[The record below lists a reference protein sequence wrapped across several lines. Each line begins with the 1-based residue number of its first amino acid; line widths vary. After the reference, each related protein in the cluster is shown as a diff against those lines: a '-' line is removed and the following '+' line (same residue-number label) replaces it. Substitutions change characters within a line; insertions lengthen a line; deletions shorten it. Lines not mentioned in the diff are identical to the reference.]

1 MKKITFLLFFGLF
14 FSTSCTVT
22 DPELIALVEEI
33 KNQNSALLDQVKSL
47 QTKSD
52 SLINELKK
60 SDVKQTELI
69 QRVTSLQ
76 TELAKVLAQINAV
89 TQQLQKQGTDL
100 VAVNAQLADLQKK
113 YDGILTQLT
122 QLQRLS
128 QILLE
133 IETIKKQLTDLNNKY
148 QVVTTTL
155 GQNQQALD
163 AIKNQVAALQT
174 QMTQNITKINQL
186 TAQLGEQ
193 GVDIDKLL
201 AEIDALKK
209 STEELKA
216 KIDQVLKG
224 LSPVPTVGLVGWWP
238 FNGNANDGSDN
249 KLNGVV
255 VGARIAA
262 DRNGQTNQAYE
273 FLPTTVSKITLDLNS
288 KYPTGVSNEYSFMIW
303 VRPNRTVTAVSESTL
318 CNGAVSVPMAN
329 SNQNWAFIPP
339 TGTSTTLGVGV
350 SVGTN
355 GIFVANHAG
364 NLLISR
370 ASVSRQLTGYQCI
383 VVNQKGNVMTLYVNG
398 KLERTISNYC
408 VSSQKKIEPLVELG
422 GNLYSTNFS
431 GVIDD
436 FAIWNR
442 VLTDEEITKIFNEA
456 KF

>member
-14 FSTSCTVT
+14 FSNSCTVI

-76 TELAKVLAQINAV
+76 TELAKVLTQISAV
-89 TQQLQKQGTDL
+89 NQQLQKQVADI
-100 VAVNAQLADLQKK
+100 VAVNNQLADLQKK
-113 YDGILTQLT
+113 YEGILTQLT
-122 QLQRLS
+122 QLQKLS

-133 IETIKKQLTDLNNKY
+133 IEAIKKQLTDLNNKY

-163 AIKNQVAALQT
+163 ALKTQVAALQT
-174 QMTQNITKINQL
+174 QMTQNLTKINQL
-186 TAQLGEQ
+186 TTQLGEQ
-193 GVDIDKLL
+193 GVDIEKLL
-201 AEIDALKK
+201 AEIDVLKK
-209 STEELKA
+209 STEELKV
-216 KIDQVLKG
+216 KIDQILKG
-224 LSPVPTVGLVGWWP
+224 LSPVPALGLVGWWP
-238 FNGNANDGSDN
+238 FIGNANDGSDN

-255 VGARIAA
+255 VGARLTA
-262 DRNGQTNQAYE
+262 DRNGLANQAYE
-273 FLPTTVSKITLDLNS
+273 FLPTTVSKLTLDL
-288 KYPTGVSNEYSFMIW
+288 KAKFPAGISNEYSFMLW
-303 VRPNRTVTAVSESTL
+303 VKPNRTVTAISESSL

-339 TGTSTTLGVGV
+339 TGTASALGVGV

-355 GIFVANHAG
+355 GIFVANHTG
-364 NLLISR
+364 NILISR

-383 VVNQKGNVMTLYVNG
+383 VVNQKSNVMTLYVNG

-408 VSSQKKIEPLVELG
+408 VSIEKKIGEVVELG
-422 GNLYSTNFS
+422 GNLYSPNFS
-431 GVIDD
+431 GIIDD

-442 VLTDEEITKIFNEA
+442 VLTEEEITKIFNEA